1 MSGEKPTNKAL
12 QLAWQGTY
20 GLADGIRQH
29 SRCRVAVVGVGEAG
43 SSTATQLTKM
53 DIDARIMVITTGPLQ
68 QSALQTET
76 IEDADVVFVTSGLA
90 SRTETRTAL
99 TIAKIAKKKG
109 ALTVGVVTK
118 PCKPEKIR
126 TKLVAHAL
134 AELRRECDTLVVID
148 NKKLLELAP
157 QLPVDEAFK
166 IADKVLANVIKG
178 LIESISA
185 HSLVNPDFADFKT
198 IVKRGG
204 VAGVGIGESDA
215 PNRAEEAVRNA
226 LRSPLLDVDCTGATG
241 TLIHV
246 TGDSR
251 LTLEGVNRVREIVA
265 EMMNNNAQVILGAG
279 VNPELDG
286 KIRVTLMMT
295 GVGPPQIA
303 RGFGSIA
310 PQLFNLEPYSEPEK
324 KLHVDLGLYQLEN
337 SEP

>member
-1 MSGEKPTNKAL
+1 
-12 QLAWQGTY
+12 
-20 GLADGIRQH
+20 
-29 SRCRVAVVGVGEAG
+29 
-43 SSTATQLTKM
+43 
-53 DIDARIMVITTGPLQ
+53 
-68 QSALQTET
+68 
-76 IEDADVVFVTSGLA
+76 
-90 SRTETRTAL
+90 
-99 TIAKIAKKKG
+99 
-109 ALTVGVVTK
+109 
-118 PCKPEKIR
+118 
-126 TKLVAHAL
+126 
-134 AELRRECDTLVVID
+134 VID

-251 LTLEGVNRVREIVA
+251 LTLEEVNRVREIVA